1 MGNIKRGEQKKMNRY
16 ANFDSIKLD
25 NGSTLRDVYPTA
37 MGKSIGEFA
46 TGATP
51 GGSVRSGA
59 VAGAVAPDNPN
70 DEVAQAAAIGGQVNP
85 LIGGLIFIG
94 LVFGLMFIAKRLG
107 TDDDF
112 KSLKPSVYNVFTVS
126 LAAAAGLPLLK
137 YAAVK
142 VKIPGVSTWI
152 LAA

>member
-1 MGNIKRGEQKKMNRY
+1 MNGYNRL
-16 ANFDSIKLD
+16 SLD
-25 NGSTLRDVYPTA
+25 NGFTYRDAYPTA
-37 MGKSIGEFA
+37 TGSTIGQYA
-46 TGATP
+46 TGANP
-51 GGSVRSGA
+51 GGP
-59 VAGAVAPDNPN
+59 VAPGSRVAAGTAPMEN
-70 DEVAQAAAIGGQVNP
+70 DEVAQAAAIGGQINP
-85 LIGGLIFIG
+85 IIGGLIFIA
-94 LVFGLMFIAKRLG
+94 LVFGLMFLAKRLG

-112 KSLKPSVYNVFTVS
+112 KSLKPSVYNVLTVS